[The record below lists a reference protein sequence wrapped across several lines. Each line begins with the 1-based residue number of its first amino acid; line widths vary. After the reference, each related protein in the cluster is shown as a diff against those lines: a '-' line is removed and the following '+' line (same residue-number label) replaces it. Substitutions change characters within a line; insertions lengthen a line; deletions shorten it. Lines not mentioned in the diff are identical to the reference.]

1 MLLMSMWNWVEAK
14 RGRVSKKKKSKG
26 GNITY
31 ALMFV
36 GAIFCLTF
44 VPLVF
49 YFLYNVWND
58 PLSPTLVKNGT
69 ELLKEKT
76 MGFLSRKK
84 QAAAEEKDE

>member
-1 MLLMSMWNWVEAK
+1 MEAK
-14 RGRVSKKKKSKG
+14 RGRVNKKKKSKG

-36 GAIFCLTF
+36 GVIFSLTF

-76 MGFLSRKK
+76 MGFLSKK
-84 QAAAEEKDE
+84 KPVVEEKEE